1 MGRLTGGWLKL
12 VTGGPLKAQVFACW
26 IGRND
31 QCGLSDPKPAFDLLL
46 ALDHVVYVLEAFEIN
61 QAIHF
66 VLARKARACSLL
78 MIAHATDETLGH
90 ARIECFRAVRHDA
103 NEISFLAPQD
113 DPLREQDGRAVWPES
128 VTSEHSREQS
138 CAKPRELAIPVI
150 RNRQYSH
157 PERRLWPRRTYVITG
172 SAKAVGRLHRSFG
185 PKMPGIRMT
194 RTTFTKVTSTLTCEI
209 YNISI
214 SSY

>member
-12 VTGGPLKAQVFACW
+12 VTGGPLKAQVFPCW
-26 IGRND
+26 IDGND

-46 ALDHVVYVLEAFEIN
+46 ALDRVVYVLEAFAIN

-78 MIAHATDETLGH
+78 ML
-90 ARIECFRAVRHDA
+90 V
-103 NEISFLAPQD
+103 
-113 DPLREQDGRAVWPES
+113 PLRDQHGRVAWPES
-128 VTSEHSREQS
+128 VTNEHSREQS

-157 PERRLWPRRTYVITG
+157 PERRLWPRRTYVIAG
-172 SAKAVGRLHRSFG
+172 SAKAVGGLHRSFG
-185 PKMPGIRMT
+185 PKMPGLRMT
-194 RTTFTKVTSTLTCEI
+194 RHKRWASG
-209 YNISI
+209 
-214 SSY
+214 